1 MTGLIL
7 KDILCLRKVL
17 RSYLVIFGAYALL
30 VATGVW
36 SVSVLLGFL
45 SVMVSMLPF
54 TCFNV
59 DHAAKWDAY
68 GLALPVSRNKIVGAR
83 YLALLLMIAM
93 GAVIALA
100 AGAGIWIAGRGEE
113 EFFVTLLTG
122 LVCLGLGSL
131 INAPMLPL
139 IYWFGAERARIVFF
153 ALFFGIGGLLGLWL
167 LPMGGAQWLETIII
181 DTDAFYQNKFFIA
194 AVSLLCVAVSLTLR
208 GVSYLISCAIY
219 RRKEM

>member
-17 RSYLVIFGAYALL
+17 RSYLIILAAYALM
-30 VATGVW
+30 VATGLW
-36 SVSVLLGFL
+36 SVSVLVGFL

-83 YLALLLMIAM
+83 YLSLLLLLALS
-93 GAVIALA
+93 AVISLA
-100 AGAGIWIAGRGEE
+100 VGAGMLVSGREE
-113 EFFVTLLTG
+113 DVSVTLLTA
-122 LVCLGLGSL
+122 LVCLGLGTF

-153 ALFFGIGGLLGLWL
+153 ALFFGIGGLLSLWL
-167 LPMGGAQWLETIII
+167 LPMGGAQWLETIIN
-181 DTDAFYQNKFFIA
+181 DTDAFYQSEFFIA
-194 AVSLLCVAVSLTLR
+194 AAALVFIAVSFALL
-208 GVSYLISCAIY
+208 GVSYLISRTIY
-219 RRKEM
+219 KRKEM